1 MAHLIQSDV
10 TQVDLTICSFFFS
23 SELAGGT
30 PHTVRCNIKVGLSI
44 LSCCCFFLSELA
56 GGTPHTVRCNV
67 EVGLT
72 ICSFFFF
79 YLNWQVAHL
88 IRSDIT

>member
-1 MAHLIQSDV
+1 MSEIIRGIIDGKFVETLCEIALQFLAHFFGRTRI
-10 TQVDLTICSFFFS
+10 FFFS

-44 LSCCCFFLSELA
+44 FFSSELA
-56 GGTPHTVRCNV
+56 GGTPHTVRCNI

-79 YLNWQVAHL
+79 
-88 IRSDIT
+88 I